1 MTKQISVDG
10 HHVVLKEAGKGP
22 ITNLASLKTLAILL
36 EPVVF
41 CVIRRQFS
49 IGTHCWPYVPASAV

>member
-1 MTKQISVDG
+1 MTKRISVDG

-22 ITNLASLKTLAILL
+22 ITNLVSLKTLAILL

-41 CVIRRQFS
+41 V
-49 IGTHCWPYVPASAV
+49 